1 MRCLLQLFGIVMSE
15 IFCPKCGSKVPA
27 DAVYCLNCGA
37 PLNAQST
44 PQKQL
49 MVVTT
54 PTLPGCSVVK
64 VLGVVTGLTVRTRG
78 VGGKFVAGIEGMF
91 GGEVTSYSSE
101 AEKARK
107 ESLQRLIDKAKAMGS
122 NAVIGTDFET
132 SDILQGTATLFSA
145 YGTAVVVKPAK
156 DAS

>member
-1 MRCLLQLFGIVMSE
+1 MGE

-27 DAVYCLNCGA
+27 DAAYCPSCGA
-37 PLNAQST
+37 TLNVQST
-44 PQKQL
+44 LQTQM

-54 PTLPGCSVVK
+54 PTLPGYNVVK

-101 AEKARK
+101 AEKARR
-107 ESLQRLIDKAKAMGS
+107 ESLQRLVDKAKAVGA
-122 NAVIGTDFET
+122 NAVIGADFET

-145 YGTAVVVKPAK
+145 YGTAVIVKPAK

>member
-1 MRCLLQLFGIVMSE
+1 MRYRLQLSGIAMAE
-15 IFCPKCGSKVPA
+15 IFCSKCGSKVPA
-27 DAVYCLNCGA
+27 DAVYCPNCGA
-37 PLNAQST
+37 ALSIQST
-44 PQKQL
+44 THSQI

-54 PTLPGCSVVK
+54 PTLPGHSVVK

-101 AEKARK
+101 AEKARR
-107 ESLQRLIDKAKAMGS
+107 ESLQRLIDKAKAIGA

-145 YGTAVVVKPAK
+145 YGTAVIVKPAK
-156 DAS
+156 DAG